1 MNELKKLLLRKIM
14 LTRQKNLTDSYIE
27 KASKNIQAQVLS
39 SQIYKN
45 AKKIFIYIST
55 RREPSTIEIIK
66 QALSEGKEI
75 YVPKCVDRNMLAVRI
90 YNMKNLIP
98 GSLGIL
104 EPKNCSETL
113 TAKEFDLIIVPC
125 LAASIDGKRL
135 GHGAGYYDK
144 FLAECKN
151 KNTICLCFYKMLN
164 SDIPMSKYDIYMSKV
179 LTE

>member
-1 MNELKKLLLRKIM
+1 
-14 LTRQKNLTDSYIE
+14 
-27 KASKNIQAQVLS
+27 
-39 SQIYKN
+39 
-45 AKKIFIYIST
+45 
-55 RREPSTIEIIK
+55 
-66 QALSEGKEI
+66 
-75 YVPKCVDRNMLAVRI
+75 MLAVRI

-98 GSLGIL
+98 EKLGIL
-104 EPKNCSETL
+104 EPKNFSETL
-113 TAKEFDLIIVPC
+113 TAEEFDLIIVPC

-164 SDIPMSKYDIYMSKV
+164 SDIPMNKNDIYMSKV